1 MTDDY
6 RQGQLDILA
15 AVHNILA
22 DIGME
27 LTNRPAADE
36 PERLVRTAKLEA
48 LLAVSRRVTAMP
60 EAATA

>member
-27 LTNRPAADE
+27 LTNRPATDE
-36 PERLVRTAKLEA
+36 GDRLVRTAKLEA
-48 LLAVSRRVTAMP
+48 LLEVSRRVTAMP
-60 EAATA
+60 EAVTA

>member
-6 RQGQLDILA
+6 LQGQLDALA

-27 LTNRPAADE
+27 LTHRPATAAA
-36 PERLVRTAKLEA
+36 ERLVRAAKLEA
-48 LLAVSRRVTAMP
+48 LLEVSRRVTAMP
-60 EAATA
+60 EAVTA